1 MCGVAVRK
9 ETKHPLEDAAPP
21 ATASKLKKKK
31 VEAPAVV
38 SCPPQDPPPRTH
50 SSGVVVDVVGTN
62 KGDRGCS
69 CEEHPDGCGAAVLAD
84 DVVVRIR
91 KEQILVED
99 YLLGK
104 GRMKEEGRGRM
115 KEEGRGRMKEETA
128 LTVNFVSDGINR
140 CRIGFLR
147 KAYVPHAKLWDG
159 ALCEVV
165 FIGATTI
172 PRRASAARF
181 TTAAATRTLRLFLRL
196 LGI

>member
-1 MCGVAVRK
+1 MCSVSRRK
-9 ETKHPLEDAAPP
+9 EAKRPLVDAAPP
-21 ATASKLKKKK
+21 VTALKLANKKD
-31 VEAPAVV
+31 EAPAVV
-38 SCPPQDPPPRTH
+38 SRPPQDPPPHTH
-50 SSGVVVDVVGTN
+50 STGVVLDVVGTN
-62 KGDRGCS
+62 RGDRGRS
-69 CEEHPDGCGAAVLAD
+69 CEEHPDGCGKAVLAD
-84 DVVVRIR
+84 NVVVRIR

-104 GRMKEEGRGRM
+104 GRMKEE
-115 KEEGRGRMKEETA
+115 TA
-128 LTVNFVSDGINR
+128 LTVNLVSDGIDR
-140 CRIGFLR
+140 CRVGFLR

-159 ALCEVV
+159 ALCQVV

>member
-104 GRMKEEGRGRM
+104 GRMKEE
-115 KEEGRGRMKEETA
+115 TA
-128 LTVNFVSDGINR
+128 LTVNWVSDGIDR
-140 CRIGFLR
+140 CRVGFLR
-147 KAYVPHAKLWDG
+147 KVYVPHAKLWDG
-159 ALCEVV
+159 ALCQVV
-165 FIGATTI
+165 FVGVADDPSLSFRSKFHHCYGYARVAVI
-172 PRRASAARF
+172 SALA
-181 TTAAATRTLRLFLRL
+181 
-196 LGI
+196 GDVKVVDDVKE